1 MTTDEHDWTIGR
13 MRQAAVKRGI
23 RFSEKMLTTKH
34 IHAGSIPACDKLN
47 TVYFLDFEVLDGN
60 ALRIR
65 LFYDR
70 KRGTGRKMVI
80 VSKMFAKRESPTT
93 PPDVLESFG
102 EMLEEIRH
110 RHRRIF
116 YYDSSEVLRRSI
128 ARELKAIRLAVAEAG
143 RRVVTVIE
151 ETGAETSEA
160 LDGALVTIGAGLDE
174 LHRDAVLGFAN
185 LAKKPRTKATA

>member
-60 ALRIR
+60 ALKIR

-128 ARELKAIRLAVAEAG
+128 ARELKAIRLAISEAGKHAVAAIAEAG
-143 RRVVTVIE
+143 VANDEAVE
-151 ETGAETSEA
+151 CAAEN
-160 LDGALVTIGAGLDE
+160 ICRGLDK
-174 LHRDAVLGFAN
+174 LHRDAALGIAK